1 VTVVQGRNMKK
12 KDLFSNNDA
21 FVQIY
26 LDDKSQKQKTRV
38 EQNSKTPQWNQI
50 FVLLEDFF

>member
-1 VTVVQGRNMKK
+1 MTVVQGRNMKK